1 MKKVI
6 KIVIL
11 LIALLLINAI
21 SLKVHG
27 ASSYVTVSKSSV
39 NVGETFTVKVAGN
52 AASWNVKLSYSGPV
66 ALVSG
71 STSDANATGSGKNE
85 DTTFITATFK
95 STGEGTATFSASG
108 QLVNS
113 DYSSSSAGGSKTVSI
128 TVPEPVV
135 KDPVVSNK
143 PAEEPGNTT
152 SKPIVITPKPE
163 VKKSSDSK
171 LSELSLEEGA
181 ITPEFNKDVR
191 EYTITIPYEVT
202 EVNVIA
208 TPNDSKAKF
217 TVEGNKELKEGENTV
232 TVKVTAEDG
241 SQSKYL
247 IRVTRARV
255 PLALGSLV
263 VKYENQEGQIIE
275 LPLNPT
281 FDFSTLEYVLQD
293 LEYWV
298 ERLSIEAVAN
308 LKGATIDIQGAEN
321 LQTGENTIT
330 ITLKIA
336 EENTP
341 EGEEPKEETITYTIK
356 VNKIEEP
363 TLMAKISDWFKGIM
377 GTVETWFNNN
387 KQKIILGS
395 LAFCIVALMGLSIYI
410 VADYKKYKD
419 VIAKVKK
426 TTEINANTE
435 IVEEVEQVSD
445 VIEEEIIEDNKN
457 DKPKSGK
464 HF

>member
-1 MKKVI
+1 M
-6 KIVIL
+6 
-11 LIALLLINAI
+11 
-21 SLKVHG
+21 
-27 ASSYVTVSKSSV
+27 
-39 NVGETFTVKVAGN
+39 
-52 AASWNVKLSYSGPV
+52 
-66 ALVSG
+66 
-71 STSDANATGSGKNE
+71 
-85 DTTFITATFK
+85 
-95 STGEGTATFSASG
+95 
-108 QLVNS
+108 
-113 DYSSSSAGGSKTVSI
+113 
-128 TVPEPVV
+128 
-135 KDPVVSNK
+135 
-143 PAEEPGNTT
+143 
-152 SKPIVITPKPE
+152 
-163 VKKSSDSK
+163 
-171 LSELSLEEGA
+171 
-181 ITPEFNKDVR
+181 
-191 EYTITIPYEVT
+191 
-202 EVNVIA
+202 
-208 TPNDSKAKF
+208 
-217 TVEGNKELKEGENTV
+217 
-232 TVKVTAEDG
+232 
-241 SQSKYL
+241 
-247 IRVTRARV
+247 
-255 PLALGSLV
+255 V